1 MTRNIM
7 QTCLIASAVL
17 ISAPAVAGSLE
28 NLERER
34 SIMVSLL
41 LDADLNIAQ
50 RQEKIAFSK
59 RRLTDLERIALNDKA
74 LRASRSPLV
83 LKVFKNYEMS
93 FLVHSAAESGRSM
106 STHWLE
112 GIGLSTSDLMN
123 ARPIP

>member
-41 LDADLNIAQ
+41 LDANLNIAQ

-74 LRASRSPLV
+74 LRESRSPLV

-123 ARPIP
+123 TRPIP

>member
-50 RQEKIAFSK
+50 RQEKIALSK

-74 LRASRSPLV
+74 LKKSRSPLV

-93 FLVHSAAESGRSM
+93 FLVHSATESGRSM

-112 GIGLSTSDLMN
+112 SIGLSTSDLMN

>member
-1 MTRNIM
+1 MSRNIM
-7 QTCLIASAVL
+7 QTCLIASTVL

-74 LRASRSPLV
+74 LKESRSPLV

-123 ARPIP
+123 TRPIP

>member
-1 MTRNIM
+1 MPRNII
-7 QTCLIASAVL
+7 QICLVASAIL
-17 ISAPAVAGSLE
+17 ISAPVVAGSLE

-34 SIMVSLL
+34 SIMVSRL

-59 RRLTDLERIALNDKA
+59 RRLADLERIALNDKA
-74 LRASRSPLV
+74 LKESGSPLV

-93 FLVHSAAESGRSM
+93 FLVHSAAESRRSM

-123 ARPIP
+123 TRSIR

>member
-74 LRASRSPLV
+74 LKELRSPLV

-112 GIGLSTSDLMN
+112 SIGLSTSDLMN

>member
-59 RRLTDLERIALNDKA
+59 RRLTDLERIALKDKA
-74 LRASRSPLV
+74 LRESRSPLV

-123 ARPIP
+123 TRPIP

>member
-1 MTRNIM
+1 MTRDIM

-74 LRASRSPLV
+74 LKESRSPLV
-83 LKVFKNYEMS
+83 LKAFKNYEMS

>member
-50 RQEKIAFSK
+50 RQEKIALSK

-74 LRASRSPLV
+74 LKKSRSPLV

>member
-50 RQEKIAFSK
+50 RQEKIALSK

-74 LRASRSPLV
+74 LKKSRSPLV

-123 ARPIP
+123 TRPIP

>member
-1 MTRNIM
+1 MSRNIM
-7 QTCLIASAVL
+7 QTCLIASTVL

-74 LRASRSPLV
+74 LRESRSPLV

-123 ARPIP
+123 TRPIP

>member
-1 MTRNIM
+1 MNRNIM

-34 SIMVSLL
+34 SIMVSHL

-59 RRLTDLERIALNDKA
+59 RRLTDLERIALNDKT
-74 LRASRSPLV
+74 LKESRSPLV

-123 ARPIP
+123 TRPIP

>member
-1 MTRNIM
+1 MPRNII
-7 QTCLIASAVL
+7 QICLVASAIL
-17 ISAPAVAGSLE
+17 ISAPVVAGSLE

-34 SIMVSLL
+34 SIMVSRL

-59 RRLTDLERIALNDKA
+59 RRLADLERIALNDKA
-74 LRASRSPLV
+74 LKESRSPLV
-83 LKVFKNYEMS
+83 MKVFKNYEMS
-93 FLVHSAAESGRSM
+93 FLVHSAAESRRSM

-123 ARPIP
+123 TRSIR

>member
-1 MTRNIM
+1 MTRDIM

-34 SIMVSLL
+34 SIMVSHL

-74 LRASRSPLV
+74 LKESRSPLV
-83 LKVFKNYEMS
+83 LKAFKNYEMS

-123 ARPIP
+123 TRPIP

>member
-1 MTRNIM
+1 MTRDIM

-74 LRASRSPLV
+74 LKESRSPLV

-123 ARPIP
+123 TRPIP

>member
-1 MTRNIM
+1 MTRDIM

-17 ISAPAVAGSLE
+17 ISAPAFAGSLE

-74 LRASRSPLV
+74 LKESRSPLV

>member
-1 MTRNIM
+1 MTRDIM

-74 LRASRSPLV
+74 LRESRSPLV

-123 ARPIP
+123 TRPIP

>member
-1 MTRNIM
+1 MTRDIM

-34 SIMVSLL
+34 SIMVSHL

-74 LRASRSPLV
+74 LRESRSPLV

-123 ARPIP
+123 TRPIP

>member
-74 LRASRSPLV
+74 LKKSRSPLV

-93 FLVHSAAESGRSM
+93 FLVHSATESGRSM

-112 GIGLSTSDLMN
+112 SIGLSTSDLMN

>member
-34 SIMVSLL
+34 SIMVSHL

-74 LRASRSPLV
+74 LKESRSPLV
-83 LKVFKNYEMS
+83 LKAFKNYEMS

-106 STHWLE
+106 STHWFE

-123 ARPIP
+123 TRPIP